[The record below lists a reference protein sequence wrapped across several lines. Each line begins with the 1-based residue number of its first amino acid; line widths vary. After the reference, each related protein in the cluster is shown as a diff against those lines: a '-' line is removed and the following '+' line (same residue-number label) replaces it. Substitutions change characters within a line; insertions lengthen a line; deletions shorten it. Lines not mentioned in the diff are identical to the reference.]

1 MSVLVKGK
9 TNWLNDEKSF
19 GFIEGDGGKDLY
31 AHQIRKKHVDLNR
44 LEKPVPRINNSW
56 LGVLAV

>member
-1 MSVLVKGK
+1 MAIFVEGK
-9 TNWLNDEKSF
+9 SNGLNDEKSF

-56 LGVLAV
+56 LAVLAA

>member
-19 GFIEGDGGKDLY
+19 GYIEVEGGIDLY
-31 AHQIRKKHVDLNR
+31 AHQLRKKHIDMNR
-44 LEKPVPRINNSW
+44 LEKPVPRIKYYW